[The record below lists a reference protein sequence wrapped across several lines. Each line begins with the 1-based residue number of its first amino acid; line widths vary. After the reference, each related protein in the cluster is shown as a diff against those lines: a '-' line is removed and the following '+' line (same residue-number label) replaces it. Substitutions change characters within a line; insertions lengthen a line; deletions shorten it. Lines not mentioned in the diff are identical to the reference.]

1 MSSRVFTA
9 LHLQA
14 GDILTPVRRAP
25 IAVATIVSKD
35 VRNPRL
41 GYTVFTDSQGETHS
55 LLNSASCIVLRA
67 ED

>member
-1 MSSRVFTA
+1 MTSRLFSA

-25 IAVATIVSKD
+25 IEVARIISKD
-35 VRNPRL
+35 VR
-41 GYTVFTDSQGETHS
+41 DSRRGLTIFLDPQGETHS
-55 LLNSASCIVLRA
+55 LVNSTSCIVLRA